1 MFVLKDN
8 IKLLQRTTHPKT
20 VPLNRQL
27 TYEMVA
33 YDSSTER
40 TVILL
45 LKSMDLVYTRSESCP
60 SSMHVVI
67 SVDRFPCLIPRQY
80 EKTLS
85 STTHGATTSKTHVE
99 VMGFLGEAWCEI

>member
-20 VPLNRQL
+20 VPLDHQL
-27 TYEMVA
+27 AYEMVA

-45 LKSMDLVYTRSESCP
+45 LNFHGFDLHKIRIMPKLDACS
-60 SSMHVVI
+60 H
-67 SVDRFPCLIPRQY
+67 
-80 EKTLS
+80 
-85 STTHGATTSKTHVE
+85 
-99 VMGFLGEAWCEI
+99 